1 MYGETAGEDLPQL
14 QLGLGDLRQR
24 IKRIGT
30 GAPDRSVDGKA
41 HYLLAASGVDPG
53 AAVRDLNLFTTA
65 IGKVEKHSASA
76 PDTDVEGYLANLQTQ
91 TTLSMI
97 SDGLQRSIRDF
108 DTFLE
113 DNVAM
118 EWDAQRK
125 RIYEHFGIKPRE
137 GVVGGGRA
145 GFAQSSS
152 ETPGGG
158 GGGFGRSRR
167 SKAASIA
174 GSRVSGAPGAST
186 FGRSNLQRSAI
197 GAASSAGKASQHA
210 FADVEKKMESAG
222 TSTAVTTDRFQ
233 RDKQARFAEKV
244 QDLNKARLK
253 QQFYPLCHNF
263 AAVVEQS
270 GEQHGSEL
278 VKAYQALIEIVS
290 EKADVVEL
298 SDPLAVKER
307 EYATAYLDENPN
319 SGSNLRIR
327 KRILAGGTRCL
338 EKLAFE
344 NVEAF
349 INKNPREANLGG
361 IPNVLSKV
369 KAYVRLLASKKS
381 LVKDNIDLQM
391 LGDDYV
397 WALIFHL
404 LRTGHIQE
412 IVDYV
417 RSNQAAFR
425 AIDRNFSSYIEAYNN
440 SPDKRL
446 DPNLQDRINNEYTQ
460 RLRIAP
466 ENSIDPYRMACYKVI
481 GRCDLKSRQLEGM
494 LDNNVEDFVWLQL
507 VLAREINRVDEIASE
522 AYGLAD
528 LQKTM
533 REIGT
538 RFFIKGGGEVGCS
551 FATFVFFQVACG
563 MFEEAVTYLYPYT
576 YTDAIHL
583 ATALEFY
590 GLLRASDP
598 NTAGEDLLSWTTRES
613 PQINFGRMMGY
624 YTRDFRAANVSAAVD
639 YLVLICLNQDL
650 PGQAG
655 ANQIILCH
663 DALRE
668 LVLESR
674 EFALLLGDVQE
685 NGQRI
690 KGLVEQ
696 RMKLI
701 ALNETDD
708 FMRTITIQAASA
720 ADDNSRTT
728 DAVLLYHLAEEYDNV
743 MVVVNRSLSDYVSV
757 PLGQEFSSLQPLK
770 PSNAA
775 QNHSRSLSLI
785 SLDNPLELA
794 QAMVYIYRQDI
805 MFKNKIKEINRVA
818 CEALLKISHLRSLV
832 ESQNWTQA
840 MDVSDP
846 YPFCLEM

>member
-1 MYGETAGEDLPQL
+1 
-14 QLGLGDLRQR
+14 
-24 IKRIGT
+24 
-30 GAPDRSVDGKA
+30 
-41 HYLLAASGVDPG
+41 
-53 AAVRDLNLFTTA
+53 
-65 IGKVEKHSASA
+65 
-76 PDTDVEGYLANLQTQ
+76 
-91 TTLSMI
+91 MI

-137 GVVGGGRA
+137 GIVGGGRA

-152 ETPGGG
+152 EAPGG

-174 GSRVSGAPGAST
+174 GSRASGVPGAST
-186 FGRSNLQRSAI
+186 FGRSNFQRSAI
-197 GAASSAGKASQHA
+197 GAATSAGKASQQA

-222 TSTAVTTDRFQ
+222 TSTTVTTDRFQ

-253 QQFYPLCHNF
+253 PQCYPLCHNF
-263 AAVVEQS
+263 AAVVEQT
-270 GEQHGSEL
+270 GEQHGPDL
-278 VKAYQALIEIVS
+278 VKAYRALIEIVS
-290 EKADVVEL
+290 EKSDVVEL

-344 NVEAF
+344 NVESF

-381 LVKDNIDLQM
+381 LAKDNIDLQM

-404 LRTGHIQE
+404 LRTGHTQE

-446 DPNLQDRINNEYTQ
+446 DHNLQDRINSEYNQ

-494 LDNNVEDFVWLQL
+494 QDNNVEDFVWLQL
-507 VLAREINRVDEIASE
+507 VLARELNRVDEIASE

-538 RFFIKGGGEVGCS
+538 RFFVKGGGEVGCS
-551 FATFVFFQVACG
+551 FSTFVFFQVACG
-563 MFEEAVTYLYPYT
+563 MFEEAVAYLYPYT

-598 NTAGEDLLSWTTRES
+598 NSAGEDLLSWTTREN
-613 PQINFGRMMGY
+613 PQINFGRMIGY

-655 ANQIILCH
+655 ASQITLCH

-674 EFALLLGDVQE
+674 EFALLLGDIQE

-696 RMKLI
+696 RMRLI

-708 FMRTITIQAASA
+708 FMKTITIQAASA

-743 MVVVNRSLSDYVSV
+743 MVVVNRSLSDFVSV
-757 PLGQEFSSLQPLK
+757 PLGQDYLSLQPLK
-770 PSNAA
+770 PSNAP
-775 QNHSRSLSLI
+775 QNQVRSLSLI
-785 SLDNPLELA
+785 SLDSPLELA
-794 QAMVYIYRQDI
+794 NAMVHIYGQD
-805 MFKNKIKEINRVA
+805 MMYKNKIKEVNRVA
-818 CEALLKISHLRSLV
+818 CEALLRIAHVRYLV
-832 ESQNWTQA
+832 ENKDWNVA
-840 MDVSDP
+840 MDVSYP
-846 YPFCLEM
+846 YPFCLQM